1 MPNAAQSPNETLRL
15 AALEELGILYTPLEN
30 RFDKITR
37 SLCRMFDMPIA
48 YISLIDRD
56 TQWIKSS
63 QGLDLIT
70 APRSTSICAHTL
82 LVDERIICKDLT
94 LDDRFKDN
102 EYVTS
107 GLKLRFYAGFALKIR
122 GQNVG
127 TMCIR

>member
-1 MPNAAQSPNETLRL
+1 MPNAATSPNETLRL

-63 QGLDLIT
+63 KGLDLIT
-70 APRSTSICAHTL
+70 TPRSASICANT
-82 LVDERIICKDLT
+82 
-94 LDDRFKDN
+94 
-102 EYVTS
+102 
-107 GLKLRFYAGFALKIR
+107 
-122 GQNVG
+122 
-127 TMCIR
+127 